1 MICAKFTV
9 IAHYLKPAQKFPDF
23 RLPPGAMTSA
33 SSNIP
38 PGFEAVQVSGPLIIG
53 YLGEWA
59 LFGIVTVQLYLYYQ
73 AFPNDRWFTKCLVYT
88 VYALQLT
95 ETVVAGVDAFNIFGY
110 GFGNLNTLTKVNV
123 VGFISPIITAIVSL
137 IVQSFYA
144 YRLYKFSESRILP
157 LIIVAASLSVSIC
170 AFVTERFGL
179 EAGSL
184 TTLDTARIAITG
196 GIWLGGSALIDVTI
210 AVSMIYYASL
220 FSLAKKDT
228 GFRQTH
234 ALVSKLIRLTIETGS
249 STALVAIL
257 VIVVF
262 FAAPGKGY
270 YVTPITYMSGLYSNT
285 MLAVLNS
292 RLQIVGGRSVQSD
305 AGDLITF
312 TTYLGAHGTNAGTT
326 THSRSA
332 PIVAIQTEVYSGREE
347 EPLEMKRMND
357 FGDV

>member
-1 MICAKFTV
+1 
-9 IAHYLKPAQKFPDF
+9 
-23 RLPPGAMTSA
+23 MTSTI
-33 SSNIP
+33 SNIP
-38 PGFEAVQVSGPLIIG
+38 PGFVVVQVSGPLIIG

-73 AFPNDRWFTKCLVYT
+73 AFPNDQRFTKCMVYT

-110 GFGNLNTLTKVNV
+110 GFGNFNTLTKVNV

-144 YRLYKFSESRILP
+144 YRLYRFSESRILP
-157 LIIVAASLSVSIC
+157 CIIGSLAVSIC
-170 AFVTERFGL
+170 AFITERFGL

-210 AVSMIYYASL
+210 AVSMTYYASL

-270 YVTPITYMSGLYSNT
+270 YVTPITFMSGLYANT
-285 MLAVLNS
+285 MLAVLNA
-292 RLQIVGGRSVQSD
+292 RMQIVGSRSYQPD
-305 AGDLITF
+305 TGDFMTF
-312 TTYLGAHGTNAGTT
+312 ATYLAATGTNAGTA

-332 PIVAIQTEVYSGREE
+332 PIVSLQTEVFSGREGDP
-347 EPLEMKRMND
+347 PLEMKRMND